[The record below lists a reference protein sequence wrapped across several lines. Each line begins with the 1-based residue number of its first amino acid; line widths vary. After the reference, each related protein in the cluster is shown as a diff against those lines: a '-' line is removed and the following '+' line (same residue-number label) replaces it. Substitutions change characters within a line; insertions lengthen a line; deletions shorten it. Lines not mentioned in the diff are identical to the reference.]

1 MKKLIPVGL
10 ILAPSLAFA
19 QANGSISLNTPQTF
33 TAPPSISSYTP
44 SALHIDRTPQPKIY
58 VRIVSN
64 DANAQQL
71 IFTYPDD
78 CQPIPPSITPVCS
91 NLDTDSEVLAL
102 IDALNTVNL
111 TTRSLWRRVFDRLVA
126 DFPSK
131 FPGGAVVQ

>member
-1 MKKLIPVGL
+1 MRKIILGL
-10 ILAPSLAFA
+10 ILVPSISYA

-44 SALHIDRTPQPKIY
+44 ASLYIDRTPNPKIF
-58 VRIVSN
+58 VKIVSN
-64 DANAQQL
+64 DANAQVVT
-71 IFTYPDD
+71 FTYPDD
-78 CQPIPPSITPVCS
+78 CQPIPPSTTPVCS
-91 NLDTDSEVLAL
+91 NLDTDAEVLTL

-111 TTRSLWRRVFDRLVA
+111 STRSLWRRVFDRLIA